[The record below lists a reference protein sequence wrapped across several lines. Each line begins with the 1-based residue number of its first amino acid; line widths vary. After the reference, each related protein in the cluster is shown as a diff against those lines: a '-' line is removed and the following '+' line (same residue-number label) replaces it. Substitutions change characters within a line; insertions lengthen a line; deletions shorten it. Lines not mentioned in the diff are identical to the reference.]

1 MLIMCW
7 SQHPTSRPKFIMLKE
22 TLEKYKKNPFAYV
35 SDIRHNPSL
44 LETSNDSEE
53 TQVKLISEMLG
64 KDDYL
69 YEDDF
74 NKSDKNE
81 QKFSDKVNNYYT
93 DDKHLIK
100 RSNSDSKVY
109 IFIII
114 KN

>member
-1 MLIMCW
+1 
-7 SQHPTSRPKFIMLKE
+7 
-22 TLEKYKKNPFAYV
+22 
-35 SDIRHNPSL
+35 
-44 LETSNDSEE
+44 
-53 TQVKLISEMLG
+53 MLG

-69 YEDDF
+69 YEDF

-109 IFIII
+109 VNTSGYLLKK
-114 KN
+114 KNIDADFHNNQKLKRSNSYLEVVEYKIGKT